1 MLAAVAAGFASC
13 SIREMGAPEAPANR
27 IAVTV
32 NASFDG
38 TKTVFGTPA
47 DGKIPVSWSET
58 GEILA
63 LAEISNGV
71 RTQIDTVDAY
81 SVENGGANAKFQ
93 FNLVQGEASS
103 YDYVAVYPNSLF
115 RAKPGKTTP
124 AGAVFDFAFSVDPQ
138 TPTAT
143 SPDPSACLLFSKV
156 SGLTAQPTEL
166 NMAFEHMCGY
176 GKVSV
181 KDVKLAA
188 GETIESLL
196 LQFPATDTTGARIG
210 YMPDGSLK
218 YETGVSSTLTIKTD
232 NLETASGSFDAW
244 FATRPFV
251 FKNGE
256 NATVSIVTNKRTFKK
271 EITATAD
278 LSFEAGVATAFAVDM
293 STAEA
298 PEIFEADLELVFD
311 FSSAATTALAAW
323 PATAATGNGE
333 YEYALDGTNYSF
345 LLGATF
351 YNGTQL
357 TVNNAKSYLGLPVV
371 KGHKLTRVVLNSIK
385 GGTKYIGAISAD
397 TAGANIVKGGEQQTW
412 TAAGA
417 HTYTLEE
424 TVADTRYYVYG
435 VGPLPINKITLYYD
449 EVAPVGDVITA
460 YMETVF
466 AGGKSAWAK
475 GEAIGV
481 LDQTATTPFVAQA
494 DGEEVDFIGTLSEG
508 ATKYGAL
515 YPYNEGMDINAS
527 NKDKVVVSNAKLCS
541 TVQTVA
547 DGSNLPIYAPF
558 VAKGEKLAFKPLGAA
573 LKFTIDSDYAGKF
586 SAIKI
591 ADPSNK
597 AKMANVDAGI
607 NINLSTGNAASNA
620 TYVSYAPESGV
631 ITAGTYYLGIYTP
644 NTRYTLTSGL
654 ALTFTML
661 TGQTAELT
669 IPAEVVGA
677 SEVVPGMIID
687 LGTLKPELPGMA
699 TYSPYNYPADPAPAF
714 KPSVNM
720 LYNKASL
727 IVVENAEVVGNA
739 VVLKGVEGVS
749 TEGAKIG
756 SYGSDGVAKVP
767 TIGAKDEL
775 GNTYFTSTGWMAG
788 DYLLYEIPVSETVKG
803 DAAFSFNLSC
813 GTEGIFTGNW
823 TVAWSTDKTNWTSV
837 ETIYTRVGKKEGSFS
852 LAEEYNKSYAN
863 GVATAKLN
871 IPEAKALASGD
882 ILYVKLTLDADATN
896 SKTTLR
902 MNCGSI
908 LYAWPTNMDFS
919 SDPNV
924 ILYQNF
930 ASLCKC
936 SYDVLGVYNGIFYSE
951 KLSVPAIEGWEF
963 TACHERLNHILVNG
977 NATTTGC
984 IQTPALATLTEATD
998 IIVTFKASSVE
1009 TPSVNVAVVG
1019 AGTVDKDGPF
1029 WTKPLAESPYNWT
1042 VGYVKISGAD
1052 ATTKV
1057 KITSNANLDVDD
1069 IVITK

>member
-103 YDYVAVYPNSLF
+103 YDYVAVYPSSLF

-278 LSFEAGVATAFAVDM
+278 LSFAAGVATAFAVDM

-311 FSSAATTALAAW
+311 FSDPQTTLPDW
-323 PATAATGNGE
+323 PTDKTANGE
-333 YEYALDGTNYSF
+333 YVYPLNGTNYSF
-345 LLGATF
+345 YLGATF
-351 YNGTQL
+351 AAAAQL
-357 TVNNAKSYLGLPVV
+357 TVNAAKSYLGLPVV

-449 EVAPVGDVITA
+449 KDGEAKPEGPQPYDYPEVKGIDPVTCLFWGETYGGANSKPLTGALNYKKLEDGSGIEFIEEDHNYAVPGATLSVPGCTFFEVCSSAANKMFDTYALFKGSTADAPLPIFFSLPV
-460 YMETVF
+460 
-466 AGGKSAWAK
+466 KSA
-475 GEAIGV
+475 
-481 LDQTATTPFVAQA
+481 
-494 DGEEVDFIGTLSEG
+494 LSGDLEFCCS
-508 ATKYGAL
+508 
-515 YPYNEGMDINAS
+515 IN
-527 NKDKVVVSNAKLCS
+527 
-541 TVQTVA
+541 Q
-547 DGSNLPIYAPF
+547 
-558 VAKGEKLAFKPLGAA
+558 
-573 LKFTIDSDYAGKF
+573 
-586 SAIKI
+586 
-591 ADPSNK
+591 
-597 AKMANVDAGI
+597 
-607 NINLSTGNAASNA
+607 
-620 TYVSYAPESGV
+620 
-631 ITAGTYYLGIYTP
+631 
-644 NTRYTLTSGL
+644 
-654 ALTFTML
+654 
-661 TGQTAELT
+661 
-669 IPAEVVGA
+669 
-677 SEVVPGMIID
+677 
-687 LGTLKPELPGMA
+687 
-699 TYSPYNYPADPAPAF
+699 
-714 KPSVNM
+714 
-720 LYNKASL
+720 
-727 IVVENAEVVGNA
+727 
-739 VVLKGVEGVS
+739 
-749 TEGAKIG
+749 
-756 SYGSDGVAKVP
+756 
-767 TIGAKDEL
+767 
-775 GNTYFTSTGWMAG
+775 GNT
-788 DYLLYEIPVSETVKG
+788 LLTKVTFE
-803 DAAFSFNLSC
+803 
-813 GTEGIFTGNW
+813 
-823 TVAWSTDKTNWTSV
+823 WSTDKTNWKNFDAVYSIQNNTPELAAGKTGFESTSNNAANNWAV
-837 ETIYTRVGKKEGSFS
+837 CCFS
-852 LAEEYNKSYAN
+852 
-863 GVATAKLN
+863 
-871 IPEAKALASGD
+871 IPEAEAIPVGGTF
-882 ILYVKLTLDADATN
+882 YVKAAPEFTSTMDATKTLRVNGGFMLLSKVQNTDFSASSNVIASRNFGDFWCGFQGMIGKPTRYFVSSYGNGANNKLEAGVADAYGWTP
-896 SKTTLR
+896 
-902 MNCGSI
+902 CGTFVPRRG
-908 LYAWPTNMDFS
+908 YVWAQDNAE
-919 SDPNV
+919 V
-924 ILYQNF
+924 AAYYQ
-930 ASLCKC
+930 S
-936 SYDVLGVYNGIFYSE
+936 
-951 KLSVPAIEGWEF
+951 
-963 TACHERLNHILVNG
+963 
-977 NATTTGC
+977 
-984 IQTPALATLTEATD
+984 PALAALTEPTD
-998 IIVTFKASSVE
+998 VMVTFKCCVFVDPLDNVHPDNFGVSVE
-1009 TPSVNVAVVG
+1009 GPGEVQELQKDSPAVPEGATHLSPEGYQWHKYYAVIKGATSETKVNVGKLTA
-1019 AGTVDKDGPF
+1019 
-1029 WTKPLAESPYNWT
+1029 
-1042 VGYVKISGAD
+1042 
-1052 ATTKV
+1052 
-1057 KITSNANLDVDD
+1057 ITASRFYLDD

>member
-13 SIREMGAPEAPANR
+13 SIREMGAPEVPANR

-103 YDYVAVYPNSLF
+103 YDYVAVYPSSLF

-138 TPTAT
+138 VPTAT

-176 GKVSV
+176 GKVSI

-188 GETIESLL
+188 GEAIESLL
-196 LQFPATDTTGARIG
+196 IQFPATDTTGARIG

-271 EITATAD
+271 EITAPAD

-298 PEIFEADLELVFD
+298 PEIFEADLELAFD
-311 FSSAATTALAAW
+311 FSSPQTTLPDWPTTKAA
-323 PATAATGNGE
+323 NGE
-333 YEYALDGTNYSF
+333 YVYPLNGTDYSF
-345 LLGATF
+345 YLGATF
-351 YNGTQL
+351 AAAAQL
-357 TVNNAKSYLGLPVV
+357 TVNAAGSYLGLPVV
-371 KGHKLTRVVLNSIK
+371 KGYKLIRVVLNSPK

-449 EVAPVGDVITA
+449 EVAPVGDVIA
-460 YMETVF
+460 SCFETVF
-466 AGGKSAWAK
+466 EGGRTAWKAGDV
-475 GEAIGV
+475 IGV
-481 LDQTATTPFVAQA
+481 IDQTATTPFVAKA
-494 DGEEVDFIGTLSEG
+494 DGAEADFIGTLSEG
-508 ATKYGAL
+508 TTQYAAL
-515 YPYNEGMDINAS
+515 YPYNEEMGVNAS
-527 NKDKVVVSNAKLCS
+527 NKDKVVVSNARLCP

-558 VAKGEKLAFKPLGAA
+558 VAKGEKLSFKPLGAA
-573 LKFTIDSDYAGKF
+573 IKFTVDSDYAGKF

-597 AKMANVDAGI
+597 AKMANSDTAI
-607 NINLSTGNAASNA
+607 NINLSSGNAASNA
-620 TYVSYAPESGV
+620 SFVSYIPESGS
-631 ITAGTYYLGIYTP
+631 IAAGTYYLGIYTP

-699 TYSPYNYPADPAPAF
+699 TYNPYNYPADPAPAF
-714 KPSVNM
+714 SPIPNM
-720 LYNKASL
+720 LVNKVSITVA
-727 IVVENAEVVGNA
+727 ENAEVVDN
-739 VVLKGVEGVS
+739 VVVFKAF
-749 TEGAKIG
+749 EGASTAGARIG
-756 SYGSDGVAKVP
+756 AYASDGTAKVP
-767 TIGAKDEL
+767 AVAGAKTF
-775 GNTYFTSTGWMAG
+775 GNTYFTTTGWKAN
-788 DYLLYEIPVSETVKG
+788 DYVLYEIPVSQTVKG
-803 DAAFSFNLSC
+803 DVAFSFSLSC
-813 GTEGIFTGNW
+813 GKADVITGNW
-823 TVAWSTDKTNWTSV
+823 TAKWSKDNTNWESI
-837 ETIYTRVGKKEGSFS
+837 ETFYTGLGEKTGSFCINDNGTT
-852 LAEEYNKSYAN
+852 YNN
-863 GVATAKLN
+863 GVSTAKIV
-871 IPEAKALASGD
+871 IPDAKALNSGD
-882 ILYVKLTLDADATN
+882 KLYVKLILDTDATN
-896 SKTTLR
+896 AAQTLR
-902 MNCGSI
+902 MNGGS
-908 LYAWPTNMDFS
+908 LVYAWPTNMDFS
-919 SDPNV
+919 SDSKV
-924 ILYQNF
+924 ILSQNF

-936 SYDVLGVYNGIFYSE
+936 SYDVLGVYNGDYYTE
-951 KLSVPAIEGWEF
+951 KASAPAIEGWEF
-963 TACHERLNHILVNG
+963 STCHERISHVLVNG
-977 NATTTGC
+977 SATTTGY
-984 IQTPALATLTEATD
+984 ILTPALTALTEASD
-998 IIVTFKASSVE
+998 IIVSFKASSVE

-1019 AGTVDKDGPF
+1019 AGTVDEDGPF
-1029 WTKPLAESPYNWT
+1029 WTKPLADSPYNWT
-1042 VGYVKISGAD
+1042 VCYVKISGAD